1 MRDNQLLT
9 SGNVFWMDQGTGILA
24 MMRILPRIAA
34 LVANNRAA
42 TAIEYG
48 LIVAMIAIAGVGA
61 FSALGDSVHGAW
73 GNVANTAKAHM

>member
-1 MRDNQLLT
+1 
-9 SGNVFWMDQGTGILA
+9 

-34 LVANNRAA
+34 LAANNRAA

-48 LIVAMIAIAGVGA
+48 LIVGLIAVGCVGA

-73 GNVANTAKAHM
+73 GNIASATKNNM